1 MSELD
6 RDFVIDQLERA
17 VSKTSMKRHDIE
29 IVCPFH
35 PDTNPSCS
43 VHLSGHKGP
52 IGTFHCWSCGAK
64 GRWGRLADKLGL
76 DHGEYHHPENPF
88 GSRLRAIERKEKAE
102 MELRRDQYRNH
113 MPLGCSPWEFGDW
126 RGLSEEFL
134 IKLEA
139 QRYYD
144 DRSGC
149 FRIVFPVKKVISG
162 GGVIIGS
169 AARRLDDGTTY
180 PWLNSPG
187 PWARKAL
194 FPSVALPKGVK
205 TVAIVEGPYDAL
217 RLTHCGIPALSIM
230 GTQNWDHGKMSIL
243 VGLGVK
249 NVVICMDGDAAGRGA
264 ETKIYEATKNKFSR
278 KRFRLPFEKPSV
290 DPGNMSEE
298 RVEALREFGKF

>member
-17 VSKTSMKRHDIE
+17 VSKTSMKRNDIE

-35 PDTNPSCS
+35 PDNNPSCS
-43 VHLSGHKGP
+43 VHLSEAPPGM
-52 IGTFHCWSCGAK
+52 GTFHCWSCGAK
-64 GRWGRLADKLGL
+64 GPWSRLADKLGL

-102 MELRRDQYRNH
+102 IELRRDQYRNH

-134 IKLEA
+134 VKMDA

-144 DRSGC
+144 DKSGC
-149 FRIVFPVKKVISG
+149 FRIVFPVKSRL
-162 GGVIIGS
+162 GVTIGS
-169 AARRLDDGTTY
+169 AARRLDDGTNT
-180 PWLNSPG
+180 PWLNSHG
-187 PWARKAL
+187 RWARKAL
-194 FPSVALPKGVK
+194 YPCSALPKGIQ
-205 TVAIVEGPYDAL
+205 TVALVEGPYDSL
-217 RLTHCGIPALSIM
+217 RLNHCGIPALSIM
-230 GTQNWDHGKMSIL
+230 GTQNWDQGKISIL
-243 VGLGVK
+243 DALGIT
-249 NVVICMDGDAAGRGA
+249 NIVICMDGDAAGRGA
-264 ETKIYEATKNKFSR
+264 DNKIFAATENKFKR
-278 KRFRLPFEKPSV
+278 KRFRLPFENPSV